1 MDKKDLLSV
10 FEFLALALKTQTLIE
25 EPIMVVETVQ
35 EEIKPE
41 IQIDVVKENDLVEEP
56 IVFHQN
62 SAHIK
67 QLIDKVNPIE
77 SSTRDEDKLTKFFKE
92 QEKNL
97 AIITNKIASELRD
110 NTATM
115 EQREEFKNFVRFNN
129 SEAINDLRK
138 KEIELNNLKQITPKK
153 SVEDIVKEKDD
164 KRIKS
169 LENYLKQNT
178 NIESNKKSVIIDEN
192 IIRENGMVR
201 FKEEFKNGLGPVIKF
216 GFDGRPIG

>member
-1 MDKKDLLSV
+1 MDKKELLSV

-25 EPIMVVETVQ
+25 EPITIVETVQ

-41 IQIDVVKENDLVEEP
+41 IQTDVVKENDFVEEP
-56 IVFHQN
+56 IIFHEN

-67 QLIDKVNPIE
+67 QLIDKVNPRE
-77 SSTRDEDKLTKFFKE
+77 SSTQNEDKLTKFFKE
-92 QEKNL
+92 QERNL

-115 EQREEFKNFVRFNN
+115 EQREEFKNFVKFNN

-138 KEIELNNLKQITPKK
+138 KEIELNSSKQIITKK
-153 SVEDIVKEKDD
+153 SVEDIVKEKDE
-164 KRIKS
+164 KIIKS

-178 NIESNKKSVIIDEN
+178 IMNLIKSQ
-192 IIRENGMVR
+192 
-201 FKEEFKNGLGPVIKF
+201 
-216 GFDGRPIG
+216 